1 LAVVAIAVAATRDAK
16 ESNLSLMLLAVN
28 GAELRPLTGPIWRT
42 ITRIVWLRDGSGL
55 AIIGAGAD
63 PQEGAQLWF
72 VDFPSGESRRVTNE
86 VSLYDNGLS
95 VGTDANRLLLVQQKQ
110 INNLWLAPA
119 NDLGKARQLTFTG
132 PNITFGTFAFDWLS
146 QNRIV
151 YAAPTGQNISLM
163 TMNPEGKEVKEITP
177 PGSDAEPSTPADG
190 RFIAFQSSR
199 GGSDQIWRIDPDGGN
214 AKQLTSCGQNYQPS
228 VSPDGRWVVFVSD
241 CNGSNALWRVSSDGD
256 QAKRLTER
264 AVNWPWFSPDGKWI
278 AGIYRLDSGKT
289 NIAIFSTEGG
299 TPVKLLDL
307 APRANTNY
315 RIRWTPDS
323 SAVVYR
329 GWSQGLWRQNLSG
342 GPPQRIAGIPEEKIG
357 SFGWSHD
364 GTLFGFGRVAQFR
377 DVVMI
382 TNSN

>member
-1 LAVVAIAVAATRDAK
+1 
-16 ESNLSLMLLAVN
+16 MLLAVN

-163 TMNPEGKEVKEITP
+163 TMNPDGKEVKEITP

-214 AKQLTSCGQNYQPS
+214 AKQLTTCGQNYQPS

-256 QAKRLTER
+256 QAKRLTDR

-307 APRANTNY
+307 APRANANY
-315 RIRWTPDS
+315 RIRWTPDG

-329 GWSQGLWRQNLSG
+329 GWAQGLWRQNLSG